1 MPEGHLVSAP
11 PLCPPCSA
19 PQGQAESGGMVLV
32 AYAGPVRPA
41 AALRDSVLC
50 LPTDIHSLFVNKPS
64 SSSSS
69 SSSFIASALNKL
81 SSSSPLAL
89 LTQTEPGLTID
100 ALTLVASRLRTLPR
114 PLHPLC
120 LRTGPVFAAVRV
132 YECARSWTYVPA
144 SSCVC
149 WRAHLSATPGIYLYR
164 PALVLSFSR
173 WR

>member
-11 PLCPPCSA
+11 PLCQPCSA

-69 SSSFIASALNKL
+69 SST
-81 SSSSPLAL
+81 SSLAL
-89 LTQTEPGLTID
+89 YV
-100 ALTLVASRLRTLPR
+100 LVARYKHV
-114 PLHPLC
+114 LHRNRMPAIG
-120 LRTGPVFAAVRV
+120 RAPQGAVDGVRG
-132 YECARSWTYVPA
+132 RS
-144 SSCVC
+144 
-149 WRAHLSATPGIYLYR
+149 
-164 PALVLSFSR
+164 
-173 WR
+173 

>member
-69 SSSFIASALNKL
+69 GLTQRASWELLLLTGQGWMTCL
-81 SSSSPLAL
+81 SSP
-89 LTQTEPGLTID
+89 QTYPSWG
-100 ALTLVASRLRTLPR
+100 RLPR
-114 PLHPLC
+114 GVDW
-120 LRTGPVFAAVRV
+120 GPPRHVGVRCSAEHGGNDEVPQGACMSHKTPTTPPCPRPQSLPAAV
-132 YECARSWTYVPA
+132 
-144 SSCVC
+144 
-149 WRAHLSATPGIYLYR
+149 
-164 PALVLSFSR
+164 
-173 WR
+173 

>member
-69 SSSFIASALNKL
+69 SWCSLTPPHPFFLFLCRHEKQC
-81 SSSSPLAL
+81 PLRCLL
-89 LTQTEPGLTID
+89 LTSPNT
-100 ALTLVASRLRTLPR
+100 
-114 PLHPLC
+114 
-120 LRTGPVFAAVRV
+120 
-132 YECARSWTYVPA
+132 
-144 SSCVC
+144 
-149 WRAHLSATPGIYLYR
+149 
-164 PALVLSFSR
+164 
-173 WR
+173 

>member
-69 SSSFIASALNKL
+69 SSS
-81 SSSSPLAL
+81 
-89 LTQTEPGLTID
+89 TQ
-100 ALTLVASRLRTLPR
+100 S
-114 PLHPLC
+114 H
-120 LRTGPVFAAVRV
+120 
-132 YECARSWTYVPA
+132 CAHRA
-144 SSCVC
+144 SSFTAPTRAIFFKCVSIV
-149 WRAHLSATPGIYLYR
+149 AAR
-164 PALVLSFSR
+164 PCIVSQKSVT
-173 WR
+173 

>member
-1 MPEGHLVSAP
+1 MPEGHLVSTP

-69 SSSFIASALNKL
+69 SSSSL
-81 SSSSPLAL
+81 SSSLLDSTVARRDRGESPSG
-89 LTQTEPGLTID
+89 T
-100 ALTLVASRLRTLPR
+100 
-114 PLHPLC
+114 
-120 LRTGPVFAAVRV
+120 
-132 YECARSWTYVPA
+132 
-144 SSCVC
+144 
-149 WRAHLSATPGIYLYR
+149 
-164 PALVLSFSR
+164 
-173 WR
+173 

>member
-50 LPTDIHSLFVNKPS
+50 LPTDIHSLLVNTPS

-69 SSSFIASALNKL
+69 TFIRCL
-81 SSSSPLAL
+81 SISRRWCAAR
-89 LTQTEPGLTID
+89 LTQGG
-100 ALTLVASRLRTLPR
+100 R
-114 PLHPLC
+114 
-120 LRTGPVFAAVRV
+120 
-132 YECARSWTYVPA
+132 
-144 SSCVC
+144 
-149 WRAHLSATPGIYLYR
+149 
-164 PALVLSFSR
+164 
-173 WR
+173 